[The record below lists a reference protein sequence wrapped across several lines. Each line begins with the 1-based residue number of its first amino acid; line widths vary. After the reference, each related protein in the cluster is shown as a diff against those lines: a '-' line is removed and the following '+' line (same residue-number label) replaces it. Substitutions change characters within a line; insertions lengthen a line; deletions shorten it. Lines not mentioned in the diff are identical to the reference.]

1 MRGRQPWQTNRSRA
15 LRSRQTAAEEKLWEE
30 LRNRQLNGF
39 KFVRQAAIG
48 AYFFDFACRERRL
61 VVEVDGATHGLDVEI
76 AADVARTIELERF
89 GYRVIRATNDDI
101 ENNLSGVL
109 DTILHELEEA

>member
-15 LRSRQTAAEEKLWEE
+15 LRSRQTAAEEKLWAE

-48 AYFFDFACRERRL
+48 VYFVDFVCRERKL
-61 VVEVDGATHGLDVEI
+61 VVEVDGATHGRDREI
-76 AADVARTIELERF
+76 AADEARTAELQRLGF
-89 GYRVIRATNDDI
+89 RVLRVANAEIDF
-101 ENNLSGVL
+101 NLSGVL
-109 DTILHELEEA
+109 ETILDEVGKT